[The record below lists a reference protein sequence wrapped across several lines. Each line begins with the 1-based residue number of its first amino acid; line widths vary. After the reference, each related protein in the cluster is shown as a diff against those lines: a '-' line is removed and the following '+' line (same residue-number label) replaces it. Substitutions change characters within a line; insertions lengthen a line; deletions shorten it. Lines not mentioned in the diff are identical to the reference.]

1 MKQGEWNDD
10 TIFDLI
16 PDGIL
21 AVNRDLVMIRM
32 NHSAMRLLDIHEDAV
47 CEGKAVTSVMEED
60 GFRRLLG
67 GRQQFS
73 DTIRLPEKNIWL
85 ERFFC
90 CDLEKTV
97 LLCVLRDVT
106 GQRLREEQLRKDLQR
121 ALELADTLNESQLR
135 TVREVSSLL
144 GENAAQTQILLRELK
159 EAILPAERQNNG

>member
-1 MKQGEWNDD
+1 MKKEEWNDD

-21 AVNRDLVMIRM
+21 AVNRDLEIIRM
-32 NHSAMRLLDIHEDAV
+32 NHSAMRLFDIREDAL
-47 CEGKAVTSVMEED
+47 CEGKAVISVMEEE

-73 DTIRLPEKNIWL
+73 DTIRLPAKNIWL

-90 CDLEKTV
+90 RDREKTV
-97 LLCVLRDVT
+97 LLCVMRDVT
-106 GQRLREEQLRKDLQR
+106 GQRLREEQFRKNLQR
-121 ALELADTLNESQLR
+121 AAELADTLNESHLR

-159 EAILPAERQNNG
+159 ETILPTERQENG

>member
-21 AVNRDLVMIRM
+21 VVNRDLVIIRM
-32 NHSAMRLLDIHEDAV
+32 NHNAKRFLDIRKETV
-47 CEGKAVTSVMEED
+47 CEGKAIVSVMEED

-90 CDLEKTV
+90 CDREKTV
-97 LLCVLRDVT
+97 LLCVMRDVT
-106 GQRLREEQLRKDLQR
+106 GQWLREEQLRKDLRR
-121 ALELADTLNESQLR
+121 AAELADTLNENHLR

-144 GENAAQTQILLRELK
+144 GENAAQSQILLRELK
-159 EAILPAERQNNG
+159 EAILPAERQENG

>member
-1 MKQGEWNDD
+1 MKRGEWNDD

-32 NHSAMRLLDIHEDAV
+32 NHSARLLLDIREDAL
-47 CEGKAVTSVMEED
+47 CEGKAVVSVMEED

-73 DTIRLPEKNIWL
+73 DTIRLPGKNIWL

-90 CDLEKTV
+90 CDREKTV
-97 LLCVLRDVT
+97 LLCVMRDVT
-106 GQRLREEQLRKDLQR
+106 GQWLREEQLRKDLRR
-121 ALELADTLNESQLR
+121 AAELADTLNENHLR

-144 GENAAQTQILLRELK
+144 GENAAQSQILLRELK
-159 EAILPAERQNNG
+159 EAILPAERQENG